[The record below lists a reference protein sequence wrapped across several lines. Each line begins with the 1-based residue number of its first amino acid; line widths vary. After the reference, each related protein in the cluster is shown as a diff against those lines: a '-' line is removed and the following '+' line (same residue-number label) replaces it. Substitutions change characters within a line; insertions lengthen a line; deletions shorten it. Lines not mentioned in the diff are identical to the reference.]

1 MNSMNATKT
10 TKPSL
15 AELIRVRQA
24 ELGLTD
30 QQLSEAI
37 GYERAIVIALIKQGT
52 VRFPINK
59 VPQLAVALSVDAAD
73 LMRAAL
79 SEASPDLLQVV
90 ERTLNPLKL
99 TTAEMNLIRHL
110 RKLAGNRA
118 VAPIVFEGSGV
129 IAMVMTTD
137 PIGAEFAPD

>member
-1 MNSMNATKT
+1 MNSIDT
-10 TKPSL
+10 TKPVSL
-15 AELIRVRQA
+15 VELIRFRQA

-30 QQLSEAI
+30 QQLGEAI
-37 GYERAIVIALIKQGT
+37 GYERAIVVALIKQGT

-73 LMRAAL
+73 LMRVAL

-99 TTAEMNLIRHL
+99 TTAETNLIRHL

-118 VAPIVFEGSGV
+118 VAPIVFEASGV
-129 IAMVMTTD
+129 IAMVMTSD
-137 PIGAEFAPD
+137 PIGAEFAPG